1 MATIFQG
8 LNTGYTGLS
17 TSQVSI
23 NTIGHNIAN
32 AENENYTRQRV
43 NQKVN
48 VPLNEQNFQLGTGVG
63 IDTISRIHDEFVYKR
78 LNNSKQDKEFS
89 HFHRKTLEEIS
100 TLFPEIDDVGI
111 KNNFHSY
118 MDAWAA
124 VAQDFNNISQ
134 KAVLAQEAKNLTES
148 IHDVR
153 NRLVNHQTELNEQL
167 FVNVQEINRMA
178 KQIADL
184 NIKIAVSEAATDDHA
199 NDLRDQRDALETT
212 ITKLTNTTI
221 VKFNLKSNNYLH
233 RDSNDYTD
241 AYNLSIGGFSIV
253 DGKTFHEI
261 KILNNDNANDM
272 YTLYYERQDG
282 YLFDMTDQVKSG
294 KLGALIDLR
303 GDRIDPLTTYP
314 ANGKVQ
320 EFINQLDTFANT
332 MISATNNIYAGSAT
346 DKLES
351 NVLPFSG
358 DSVFAESDMDIHNG
372 DFDIIMYDVDGNEMG
387 RRNISID
394 ATTTMTHGYKSIIEQ
409 LNANKDDSGNRNELD
424 DFDDKFIAHFI
435 DGVLH
440 VTARPEGKEEG
451 YTMAIED
458 HGTNFAGAL
467 GLHKFFDGVNATDMR
482 LHEPFIDDPSLIKAY
497 GRADE
502 GNNEIANKMLQLQ
515 YDKIEFNNHGIIAD
529 ETLSNYFDLITTDV
543 ASQTN
548 IAITKDETY
557 TTQLSSIQREYDSI
571 SKVSVDEEL
580 TNLIKFQTAYT
591 ANAKVISTI
600 DQMIDTLL
608 GIKQ

>member
-43 NQKVN
+43 QQKAN

-63 IDTISRIHDEFVYKR
+63 IDTITRIHDEFVYKR

-89 HFHRKTLEEIS
+89 NFNRKTLEEIS

-111 KNNFHSY
+111 KNNFHQY

-124 VAQDFNNISQ
+124 VAQDFNNIAQ
-134 KAVLAQEAKNLTES
+134 KAVLAQEAKNFAES

-153 NRLVNHQTELNEQL
+153 SRLVSYQTELNEQL
-167 FVNVQEINRMA
+167 NVNVQEINRMA

-184 NIKIAVSEAATDDHA
+184 NIKITIAESASGDHA
-199 NDLRDQRDALETT
+199 NDLRDQRDGLETT
-212 ITKLTNTTI
+212 ITKLTNATV
-221 VKFNLKSNNYLH
+221 VKFNLKSNTSIH

-241 AYNLSIGGFSIV
+241 TYNLSIGGFSIV

-303 GDRIDPLTTYP
+303 GDRIDPNTTYP
-314 ANGKVQ
+314 GNGKLQ

-332 MISATNNIYAGSAT
+332 MISATNNVYAGSAT

-358 DSVFAESDMDIHNG
+358 DSVFAESDMDIHTG

-387 RRNISID
+387 RRNIAID
-394 ATTTMTHGYKSIIEQ
+394 PATTMTHGYKSVVEQ
-409 LNANKDDSGNRNELD
+409 LNANVDDGDNLNELD

-440 VTARPEGKEEG
+440 VNAKPAGKAEG

-467 GLHKFFDGVNATDMR
+467 GLHKFFDGINATDIN
-482 LHEPFIDDPSLIKAY
+482 LHQAFDDDPSLIKAY

-502 GNNEIANKMLQLQ
+502 GNNEIANQILQLQ
-515 YDKIEFNNHGIIAD
+515 YDKLEFNNHGIIVN
-529 ETLSNYFDLITTDV
+529 ETLSNYFDLLTTDV

-557 TTQLSSIQREYDSI
+557 TTQLSAIQREYDSI

-600 DQMIDTLL
+600 DQMIETLL

>member
-8 LNTGYTGLS
+8 LNTGYTGLA
-17 TSQVSI
+17 TSQVAI
-23 NTIGHNIAN
+23 NTVGHNIAN

-43 NQKVN
+43 NQKTN
-48 VPLNEQNFQLGTGVG
+48 VPLSEQNFQLGTGVG
-63 IDTISRIHDEFVYKR
+63 IDSITRIHDEFVYKR

-89 HFHRKTLEEIS
+89 NFNRKTLEEIS

-111 KNNFHSY
+111 KNNFHKY
-118 MDAWAA
+118 MDAWAT
-124 VAQDFNNISQ
+124 VAQDFDNIAQ
-134 KAVLAQEAKNLTES
+134 KAVLAQEAQNFAES

-153 NRLVNHQTELNEQL
+153 NRLVSYQTELNEQL
-167 FVNVQEINRMA
+167 GVNVQEINRMA

-184 NIKIAVSEAATDDHA
+184 NIKIAVAESASGDNA

-212 ITKLTNTTI
+212 ITKLTNATV
-221 VKFNLKSNNYLH
+221 VKFNLRSANHIH
-233 RDSNDYTD
+233 RDLNDYTD
-241 AYNLSIGGFSIV
+241 TYNLSIGGFSIV

-261 KILNNDNANDM
+261 KVLNNENANDM
-272 YTLYYERQDG
+272 NTLYYERQDG
-282 YLFDMTDQVKSG
+282 YLFDMTDQIKSG

-303 GDRIDPLTTYP
+303 GDKLDPNTNFP
-314 ANGKVQ
+314 ANGKIQ

-332 MISATNNIYAGSAT
+332 MIAATNNIYAGSAIN
-346 DKLES
+346 KMES
-351 NVLPFSG
+351 NVLPFAG
-358 DSVFAESDMDIHNG
+358 DSVFAESDMEIYTG
-372 DFDIIMYDVDGNEMG
+372 DFDIIMYDVDGNERG
-387 RRNISID
+387 RRNVKID
-394 ATTTMTHGYKSIIEQ
+394 PATTMTHGYKSVLSQ
-409 LNANKDDSGNRNELD
+409 LNANIDDSGNLNELD
-424 DFDDKFIAHFI
+424 DFDDKFIAHYI

-440 VTARPEGKEEG
+440 ISTKPQGEAEG

-467 GLHKFFDGVNATDMR
+467 GLHKFFDGTDASNIA
-482 LHEPFIDDPSLIKAY
+482 LHLAFQDDPSLIKAY

-502 GNNEIANKMLQLQ
+502 GNNEIANLMLQLQ
-515 YDKIEFNNHGIIAD
+515 YDKLEFENHGIIVQD
-529 ETLSNYFDLITTDV
+529 TLSNYFDLLTTDV

-580 TNLIKFQTAYT
+580 TNLVKFQTAYT

>member
-8 LNTGYTGLS
+8 LNTGYTGLA
-17 TSQVSI
+17 TSQVAI
-23 NTIGHNIAN
+23 NTAGHNIAN

-43 NQKVN
+43 NQKTN
-48 VPLNEQNFQLGTGVG
+48 VPLSEQNFQLGTGVG
-63 IDTISRIHDEFVYKR
+63 IDTITRIHDEFVYKR
-78 LNNSKQDKEFS
+78 LNSSKQDKEFS
-89 HFHRKTLEEIS
+89 NFNRKTLQEIS

-118 MDAWAA
+118 MDAWAS
-124 VAQDFNNISQ
+124 VAQDFDNIAQ
-134 KAVLAQEAKNLTES
+134 KAVLAQEAQNFAES

-153 NRLVNHQTELNEQL
+153 SRLVSYQTELNEQL
-167 FVNVQEINRMA
+167 NVNVQEINRMA

-184 NIKIAVSEAATDDHA
+184 NIKITVAESSSGDHA

-221 VKFNLKSNNYLH
+221 VKFNLKSNNHVH

-241 AYNLSIGGFSIV
+241 TYNLSIGGFSIV

-282 YLFDMTDQVKSG
+282 YLFDMTEQIKSG

-303 GDRIDPLTTYP
+303 GDRIDPLTKYP
-314 ANGKVQ
+314 ANGRIQ
-320 EFINQLDTFANT
+320 AFIDQLDTFANT
-332 MISATNNIYAGSAT
+332 MISATNNIYASSAT
-346 DKLES
+346 DILES

-358 DSVFAESDMDIHNG
+358 DSVFAETDMDIKSG
-372 DFDIIMYDVDGNEMG
+372 DFDIIMYDVDGNEKG
-387 RRNISID
+387 RRNITID
-394 ATTTMTHGYKSIIEQ
+394 PATTMTHGYKSVLAQ
-409 LNANKDDSGNRNELD
+409 LNANVDDSGNRNELD
-424 DFDDKFIAHFI
+424 DFDDKFIAHYI

-440 VTARPEGKEEG
+440 VAAKPEGKAEG
-451 YTMAIED
+451 YTIAIED

-467 GLHKFFDGVNATDMR
+467 GLHKFFDGNNAEDIS
-482 LHEPFIDDPSLIKAY
+482 LHRPFITDPSLIKAY

-502 GNNEIANKMLQLQ
+502 GNNEVANMMLQLQ
-515 YDKIEFNNHGIIAD
+515 YDKLEFHNRGTMVE
-529 ETLSNYFDLITTDV
+529 ETLSNYFDLLTTDV

-557 TTQLSSIQREYDSI
+557 TTQLSAIQREYDSI

-580 TNLIKFQTAYT
+580 TNLVKFQTAYT
-591 ANAKVISTI
+591 ANAKVITTI
-600 DQMIDTLL
+600 DQMLDTLL